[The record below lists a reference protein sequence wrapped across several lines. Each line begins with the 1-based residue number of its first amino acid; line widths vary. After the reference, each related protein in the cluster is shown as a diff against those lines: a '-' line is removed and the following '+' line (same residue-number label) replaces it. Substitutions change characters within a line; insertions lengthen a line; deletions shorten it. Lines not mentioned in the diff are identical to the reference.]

1 MAAHNTLTVAV
12 LVQPRYPQPVGY
24 IRQTFTSFLKN
35 RLRHLTAII
44 TFLEITEEENLM
56 SLSIKLYN
64 YKCLVYGGVKERF
77 LAWLITKIRWFESI
91 LRAQTLVEIYLSFL
105 ITPPFK
111 TV

>member
-77 LAWLITKIRWFESI
+77 LAWLITKIRWFEST
-91 LRAQTLVEIYLSFL
+91 LRLNHN
-105 ITPPFK
+105 
-111 TV
+111 